1 MAGPVRFSAGNYPF
15 LFFLRPH
22 ETLVHVYTD
31 QTVAALLAR
40 GAGSA
45 PAIAAPGDP
54 SLTYAGLR
62 TLVDTSVRWL
72 NAHGIG
78 RNDRVA
84 IVLSNGPHAATAFLA
99 VAAGATAAPLNAHYR
114 DEEFEFY
121 LKDLKA
127 KALLVESGM
136 ASPSREVATRL
147 GIKVFELRLDPAV
160 PAGMFTLEA
169 SQPAGRAPQHTVTA
183 EPEEVALLLHTSG
196 TTSRPK
202 LVPLTQQNITA
213 SAQNIR
219 NTLALTSD
227 DVCLNIM
234 PLFHIHGLIGGVLSS
249 LSAGASVCCTPGS
262 HPVKFFGWLDEVEPT
277 WYTAA
282 PSLHRAIVAR
292 ATRHADSVARSRLR
306 LIRSSSAALRPELM
320 GALERT
326 FGVPVLQSYGM
337 TEASHQ
343 VASNPLPPAARK
355 PGSVGRP
362 SGPEVGIMDEDGTL
376 LPPGSMGEVVIR
388 GANVTAGYEANPEAN
403 AASFVNGWF
412 RTGDQGRF
420 DEDGYLWLTGR
431 FKELINRGGEKVS
444 PLEIE
449 AVLMEHPGVQ
459 QVVVFAVPDEAHGE
473 EIAAAVVPRQ
483 QGTLTD
489 RELRHFVA
497 SHLADF
503 KVPRKILFVEQIPG
517 GATGKLQ
524 RIGMAE
530 KLGLVAA
537 ATR

>member
-1 MAGPVRFSAGNYPF
+1 VNISRY
-15 LFFLRPH
+15 
-22 ETLVHVYTD
+22 E
-31 QTVAALLAR
+31 TVAALLGR
-40 GAGSA
+40 GAGHA
-45 PAIAAPGDP
+45 RAIAAPGRAP
-54 SLTYAGLR
+54 LTYDALR
-62 TLVDTSVRWL
+62 TLVDTNVAWL
-72 NAHGIG
+72 NAHDIG
-78 RNDRVA
+78 RNDPVA
-84 IVLSNGPHAATAFLA
+84 MVLSNGPHAATAFLS

-114 DEEFEFY
+114 AEEFHFY
-121 LKDLKA
+121 LIDLKA
-127 KALLVESGM
+127 KALLVEAGM
-136 ASPSREVATRL
+136 ASASRDVAAKL
-147 GIKVFELRLDPAV
+147 GVKVFELRVDPAA
-160 PAGMFTLEA
+160 PGGMFTL
-169 SQPAGRAPQHTVTA
+169 AGSDPGDNGVGSHSSRTVTGESKNDSRPHCLA
-183 EPEEVALLLHTSG
+183 DPDDVALLLHTSG

-202 LVPLTQQNITA
+202 LVPLTQRNITA

-219 NTLALTSD
+219 NTLELTAD

-249 LSAGASVCCTPGS
+249 LSAGAQVCCTPGS
-262 HPVKFFGWLDEVEPT
+262 NPVKFFAWMDEVQPT

-292 ATRHADSVARSRLR
+292 AGRHAESVARSRLR

-362 SGPEVGIMDEDGTL
+362 SGPEVAIMDEAGTI
-376 LPPGSMGEVVIR
+376 LPQGEMGEVVIR
-388 GANVTAGYEANPEAN
+388 GANVTTRYEANPDAN

-420 DEDGYLWLTGR
+420 DDDGYLWLTGR
-431 FKELINRGGEKVS
+431 FRELINRGGEKVS

-449 AVLMEHPGVQ
+449 AVMMEHPAIQ
-459 QVVVFAVPDEAHGE
+459 QVVVFAMPDEAHGE
-473 EIAAAVVPRQ
+473 EIAAAVVLLEH
-483 QGTLTD
+483 TSLTE

-503 KVPRKILFVEQIPG
+503 KVPRKILFVEQIPR

-530 KLGLVAA
+530 RLGLVPTAA
-537 ATR
+537 DR

>member
-1 MAGPVRFSAGNYPF
+1 MVNVFRD
-15 LFFLRPH
+15 
-22 ETLVHVYTD
+22 ETL
-31 QTVAALLAR
+31 AALLAH
-40 GAGSA
+40 GSDRA
-45 PAIAAPGDP
+45 PAIGAPGRA
-54 SLTYAGLR
+54 SLTYDQLR
-62 TLVDTSVRWL
+62 ALVASSAQWL
-72 NAHGIG
+72 HARGMG

-84 IVLSNGPHAATAFLA
+84 IVLANGPHAATAFLA

-114 DEEFEFY
+114 AEEFEFY
-121 LKDLKA
+121 LTDLEA
-127 KALLVESGM
+127 KALLIEAGM
-136 ASPSREVATRL
+136 ASPAREVASRL
-147 GIKVFELRLDPAV
+147 GLRVFELRVDPAA
-160 PAGMFTLEA
+160 PAGMFELGSDPQEIE
-169 SQPAGRAPQHTVTA
+169 SGRNRGLTPDD
-183 EPEEVALLLHTSG
+183 VALVLHTSG

-202 LVPLTQQNITA
+202 LVPLTQRNLSA

-219 NTLALTSD
+219 DTLALTPD

-249 LSAGASVCCTPGS
+249 LAAGAHVSCTPGS
-262 HPVKFFGWLDEVEPT
+262 HPVKFFAWLDEVQPT

-282 PSLHRAIVAR
+282 PSLHRAIVVR
-292 ATRHADSVARSRLR
+292 AARHAESVARSRLR
-306 LIRSSSAALRPELM
+306 FIRSSSAALRPELM
-320 GALERT
+320 ATLEQT
-326 FGVPVLQSYGM
+326 FRVPVLQSYGM

-362 SGPEVGIMDEDGTL
+362 AGPEVAVMDEAGSL

-388 GANVTAGYEANPEAN
+388 GANVTAGYEANPDAN
-403 AASFVNGWF
+403 AAAFVNGWF
-412 RTGDQGRF
+412 RTGDQGRI

-431 FKELINRGGEKVS
+431 LKELINRGGEKVS

-459 QVVVFAVPDEAHGE
+459 QVVVFAVPDESHGE
-473 EIAAAVVPRQ
+473 EIAAAVVPR
-483 QGTLTD
+483 GNAGLTD
-489 RELRHFVA
+489 RDLRHFVA

-503 KVPRKILFVEQIPG
+503 KVPRRIFFVDQIPG

-530 KLGLVAA
+530 KLGLVPAA
-537 ATR
+537 QS

>member
-1 MAGPVRFSAGNYPF
+1 
-15 LFFLRPH
+15 
-22 ETLVHVYTD
+22 
-31 QTVAALLAR
+31 VAA
-40 GAGSA
+40 
-45 PAIAAPGDP
+45 
-54 SLTYAGLR
+54 
-62 TLVDTSVRWL
+62 
-72 NAHGIG
+72 
-78 RNDRVA
+78 
-84 IVLSNGPHAATAFLA
+84 
-99 VAAGATAAPLNAHYR
+99 
-114 DEEFEFY
+114 
-121 LKDLKA
+121 
-127 KALLVESGM
+127 
-136 ASPSREVATRL
+136 RL
-147 GIKVFELRLDPAV
+147 GVQVFELRVDPAA
-160 PAGMFTLEA
+160 PAGTFTLEGSDPGQNGVRPGA
-169 SQPAGRAPQHTVTA
+169 DPIVYPIDPIGTGPDD
-183 EPEEVALLLHTSG
+183 VALLLHTSG

-202 LVPLTQQNITA
+202 LVPLTQRNITV

-219 NTLALTSD
+219 DTLALTAE

-234 PLFHIHGLIGGVLSS
+234 PLFHIHGLIGGVLAS
-249 LSAGASVCCTPGS
+249 LSAGAAVYCTPGS
-262 HPVKFFGWLDEVEPT
+262 YPVKFFGWLDEIKPT

-292 ATRHADSVARSRLR
+292 APRHADSVARSRLR

-320 GALERT
+320 AALERT

-343 VASNPLPPAARK
+343 VASNPLPPADRK

-362 SGPEVGIMDEDGTL
+362 AGPEVAIMDADGHA
-376 LPPGSMGEVVIR
+376 LPQGETGEVVIR
-388 GANVTAGYEANPEAN
+388 GANVTSGYEANPDAN
-403 AASFVNGWF
+403 AATFVNGWF

-449 AVLMEHPGVQ
+449 AVIMEHPGVQ
-459 QVVVFAVPDEAHGE
+459 QVVVFAIPDESHGE
-473 EIAAAVVPRQ
+473 EIGAAVVLRQ
-483 QGTLTD
+483 QGTPTD

-530 KLGLVAA
+530 RLGLVRLKPDPTYSDPTAA
-537 ATR
+537 DR

>member
-1 MAGPVRFSAGNYPF
+1 MSRY
-15 LFFLRPH
+15 
-22 ETLVHVYTD
+22 E
-31 QTVAALLAR
+31 TVAALLGR
-40 GAGSA
+40 GAGHA
-45 PAIAAPGDP
+45 RAIAAPGRAP
-54 SLTYAGLR
+54 LTYDALR
-62 TLVDTSVRWL
+62 TLVDTNVAWL
-72 NAHGIG
+72 NMRGVG

-84 IVLSNGPHAATAFLA
+84 MVLSNGPHAATAFLSI
-99 VAAGATAAPLNAHYR
+99 AAASTAAPLNAHYR
-114 DEEFEFY
+114 AEEFACYFT
-121 LKDLKA
+121 DLKA
-127 KALLVESGM
+127 KALLIEAGM
-136 ASPSREVATRL
+136 ASPSREVAAKL
-147 GIKVFELRLDPAV
+147 GVKVFELRLNPADPAGV
-160 PAGMFTLEA
+160 FTLQGSERGQTGVGTG
-169 SQPAGRAPQHTVTA
+169 SDPVPTPAMGRPDD
-183 EPEEVALLLHTSG
+183 VALLLHTSG

-202 LVPLTQQNITA
+202 LVPLTQRNITA

-219 NTLALTSD
+219 NTLALTAD

-249 LSAGASVCCTPGS
+249 LSAGAQVCCTPGS
-262 HPVKFFGWLDEVEPT
+262 NPVKFFAWMDEVQPT

-292 ATRHADSVARSRLR
+292 AARHADSVARSRLR

-362 SGPEVGIMDEDGTL
+362 SGPEVAIVDEAGNI
-376 LPPGSMGEVVIR
+376 LPQGEMGEIVIR
-388 GANVTAGYEANPEAN
+388 GANVTTGYEAHPDAN
-403 AASFVNGWF
+403 AASFANGWF

-449 AVLMEHPGVQ
+449 AVMMEHPGIQ
-459 QVVVFAVPDEAHGE
+459 QVVVFAMPDEAHGE
-473 EIAAAVVPRQ
+473 EIAAAVVLREHAS
-483 QGTLTD
+483 LTD

-503 KVPRKILFVEQIPG
+503 KVPRKILFVQQIPG

-530 KLGLVAA
+530 KLGLVPAA
-537 ATR
+537 ADR

>member
-1 MAGPVRFSAGNYPF
+1 VLGRG
-15 LFFLRPH
+15 
-22 ETLVHVYTD
+22 TG
-31 QTVAALLAR
+31 AR
-40 GAGSA
+40 
-45 PAIAAPGDP
+45 PAIGAPGHAP
-54 SLTYAGLR
+54 LTYDGLR
-62 TLVDTSVRWL
+62 ALVDTGVAWL
-72 NAHGIG
+72 NAHSIG

-114 DEEFEFY
+114 AEEFEFY
-121 LKDLKA
+121 LTDLKA
-127 KALLVESGM
+127 KALLVEAGM
-136 ASPSREVATRL
+136 ASPSREVAARL
-147 GIKVFELRLDPAV
+147 GVTVFELRVDPAA
-160 PAGMFTLEA
+160 PAGMFTFEGSERGQNGVRTGSDPVLTPAMAEA
-169 SQPAGRAPQHTVTA
+169 DD
-183 EPEEVALLLHTSG
+183 VALLLHTSG

-202 LVPLTQQNITA
+202 LVPLTQRNITA

-219 NTLALTSD
+219 DTLALTAD

-249 LSAGASVCCTPGS
+249 LSAGAHVCCTPGS
-262 HPVKFFGWLDEVEPT
+262 HPVKFFGWLDEIRPT

-292 ATRHADSVARSRLR
+292 ASRHADSVARSRLR

-362 SGPEVGIMDEDGTL
+362 AGPEVAIMDDA
-376 LPPGSMGEVVIR
+376 GSLVPQGDMGEVVIR
-388 GANVTAGYEANPEAN
+388 GDNVTAGYEANPDAN

-412 RTGDQGRF
+412 RTGDQGRV

-449 AVLMEHPGVQ
+449 AVMMEHPGVQ
-459 QVVVFAVPDEAHGE
+459 QVVVFAMPDEAHGE
-473 EIAAAVVPRQ
+473 EIAAAVVLRQ
-483 QGTLTD
+483 PGTLTD

-530 KLGLVAA
+530 KLGLVATA
-537 ATR
+537 HQ

>member
-1 MAGPVRFSAGNYPF
+1 
-15 LFFLRPH
+15 
-22 ETLVHVYTD
+22 
-31 QTVAALLAR
+31 
-40 GAGSA
+40 
-45 PAIAAPGDP
+45 
-54 SLTYAGLR
+54 LR
-62 TLVDTSVRWL
+62 TLVATTVGWL
-72 NAHGIG
+72 NAHGIA

-84 IVLSNGPHAATAFLA
+84 MVLSNGPHAATAFLA
-99 VAAGATAAPLNAHYR
+99 VAVGATAAPLNAHYR
-114 DEEFEFY
+114 AEEFEFY
-121 LKDLKA
+121 LTDLKA
-127 KALLVESGM
+127 KALLVEAGM
-136 ASPSREVATRL
+136 ASPAREVAAKL
-147 GIKVFELRLDPAV
+147 GVTIFELRLDPAA
-160 PAGMFTLEA
+160 PAGLFTLEGSVENGVGSHFSTGA
-169 SQPAGRAPQHTVTA
+169 RLPFPKNDSRPHFPLTPTIA
-183 EPEEVALLLHTSG
+183 EPGDVALLLHTSG

-202 LVPLTQQNITA
+202 LVPLTQRNITA

-219 NTLALTSD
+219 DTLALTSD

-249 LSAGASVCCTPGS
+249 LSAGAQVCCTPGS
-262 HPVKFFGWLDEVEPT
+262 HPVKFYIWMDEVRPT

-292 ATRHADSVARSRLR
+292 ASRHAESIARSRLR

-355 PGSVGRP
+355 PGSVGCP
-362 SGPEVGIMDEDGTL
+362 AGPEVAIMDASGNI
-376 LPPGSMGEVVIR
+376 LPQGEMGEVVIR
-388 GANVTAGYEANPEAN
+388 GANVTIGYEANPDAN
-403 AASFVNGWF
+403 AAAFVNGWF

-449 AVLMEHPGVQ
+449 AVMMEHPGVQ
-459 QVVVFAVPDEAHGE
+459 QVVVFAMPDEAHGE
-473 EIAAAVVPRQ
+473 EIAAAVVLREHARV
-483 QGTLTD
+483 TD

-497 SHLADF
+497 LHLADF

-530 KLGLVAA
+530 KLGLAPAA
-537 ATR
+537 VNR

>member
-1 MAGPVRFSAGNYPF
+1 
-15 LFFLRPH
+15 
-22 ETLVHVYTD
+22 
-31 QTVAALLAR
+31 
-40 GAGSA
+40 
-45 PAIAAPGDP
+45 
-54 SLTYAGLR
+54 
-62 TLVDTSVRWL
+62 
-72 NAHGIG
+72 
-78 RNDRVA
+78 
-84 IVLSNGPHAATAFLA
+84 
-99 VAAGATAAPLNAHYR
+99 
-114 DEEFEFY
+114 
-121 LKDLKA
+121 
-127 KALLVESGM
+127 
-136 ASPSREVATRL
+136 
-147 GIKVFELRLDPAV
+147 
-160 PAGMFTLEA
+160 MFT
-169 SQPAGRAPQHTVTA
+169 PDD
-183 EPEEVALLLHTSG
+183 VALLLHTSG

-202 LVPLTQQNITA
+202 LVPLTQRNITA
-213 SAQNIR
+213 SARNIR
-219 NTLALTSD
+219 DTLALTSD

-249 LSAGASVCCTPGS
+249 LAAGAYVCCTPGS
-262 HPVKFFGWLDEVEPT
+262 HPVKFFGWLDEVKPT

-292 ATRHADSVARSRLR
+292 AARHAESVTRSRLR
-306 LIRSSSAALRPELM
+306 LIRSSSAALRPEQM
-320 GALERT
+320 AALERT
-326 FGVPVLQSYGM
+326 FRVPVLQSYGM

-362 SGPEVGIMDEDGTL
+362 AGPEVAVVDEAGNI

-388 GANVTAGYEANPEAN
+388 GANVTTGYEANPEAN
-403 AASFVNGWF
+403 AAAFAHGWF

-473 EIAAAVVPRQ
+473 EIAAAVVRREHAS
-483 QGTLTD
+483 LTD

-524 RIGMAE
+524 RIGLAE
-530 KLGLVAA
+530 KLGLAA
-537 ATR
+537 AER

>member
-1 MAGPVRFSAGNYPF
+1 
-15 LFFLRPH
+15 
-22 ETLVHVYTD
+22 
-31 QTVAALLAR
+31 
-40 GAGSA
+40 
-45 PAIAAPGDP
+45 
-54 SLTYAGLR
+54 
-62 TLVDTSVRWL
+62 LVDTNVAWL
-72 NAHGIG
+72 NGHGLG
-78 RNDRVA
+78 RHDRVA
-84 IVLSNGPHAATAFLA
+84 IVLSNGPHAATAFLT

-114 DEEFEFY
+114 AEEFEFY
-121 LKDLKA
+121 LTDVKA
-127 KALLVESGM
+127 KALLVEAGM
-136 ASPSREVATRL
+136 ASPSREVAAKL
-147 GIKVFELRLDPAV
+147 GVTVFELRVDPAA
-160 PAGMFTLEA
+160 PAGMFTLER
-169 SQPAGRAPQHTVTA
+169 SDRGPDGVRPGSDPIGTG
-183 EPEEVALLLHTSG
+183 PDDVALLLHTSG

-202 LVPLTQQNITA
+202 LVPLTQRNITA

-219 NTLALTSD
+219 DTLALTAD

-249 LSAGASVCCTPGS
+249 LSAGAYVCCTPGS
-262 HPVKFFGWLDEVEPT
+262 HPVKFFGWLDEIKPT

-292 ATRHADSVARSRLR
+292 ATRHADSVARTRLR

-320 GALERT
+320 AALERT

-343 VASNPLPPAARK
+343 VASNPLPPADRK

-362 SGPEVGIMDEDGTL
+362 AGPEVAIMDAAGNTL
-376 LPPGSMGEVVIR
+376 PQGETGEVVIR
-388 GANVTAGYEANPEAN
+388 GANVTSGYEATPDEN
-403 AASFVNGWF
+403 ASTFVNGWF

-449 AVLMEHPGVQ
+449 AVIMEHPGVQ
-459 QVVVFAVPDEAHGE
+459 QVVVFAMPDESHGE
-473 EIAAAVVPRQ
+473 EIAAAVVLRQ
-483 QGTLTD
+483 QGTPTD

-530 KLGLVAA
+530 RLGLVRLKPDPTYLTPDPPHAD
-537 ATR
+537 R

>member
-1 MAGPVRFSAGNYPF
+1 MVNVFRD
-15 LFFLRPH
+15 
-22 ETLVHVYTD
+22 ETLG
-31 QTVAALLAR
+31 ALLAR
-40 GAGSA
+40 SAGGA
-45 PAIAAPGDP
+45 PAIGAPARA
-54 SLTYAGLR
+54 SLPYDGLR
-62 TLVDTSVRWL
+62 ALIESSVRWL
-72 NAHGIG
+72 NARGTG

-114 DEEFEFY
+114 GEEFEFY
-121 LKDLKA
+121 LTDLKA
-127 KALLVESGM
+127 NALLVEAGM
-136 ASPSREVATRL
+136 ASPAREVAARL
-147 GIKVFELRLDPAV
+147 GLQVFELRVDPAA
-160 PAGMFTLEA
+160 PAGMFTLERG
-169 SQPAGRAPQHTVTA
+169 QVRGLTPDLTPGMA
-183 EPEEVALLLHTSG
+183 EPGDVALVLHTSG

-202 LVPLTQQNITA
+202 LVPLTQRNITA
-213 SAQNIR
+213 SAHNIR
-219 NTLALTSD
+219 TTLALTPD
-227 DVCLNIM
+227 DSCLNIM

-249 LSAGASVCCTPGS
+249 LAGGAHVSCTPGS
-262 HPVKFFGWLDEVEPT
+262 NPVKFFAWLDEVKPT

-292 ATRHADSVARSRLR
+292 AARHADSVARSRLR

-320 GALERT
+320 AALERT
-326 FGVPVLQSYGM
+326 FRVPVLQSYGM

-362 SGPEVGIMDEDGTL
+362 AGPEVALVDEAGNL

-403 AASFVNGWF
+403 AAAFVNGWV

-459 QVVVFAVPDEAHGE
+459 QVVVFAMPDEAHGE
-473 EIAAAVVPRQ
+473 EIAAAIVPREHA
-483 QGTLTD
+483 GLTD

-530 KLGLVAA
+530 KLGLVRLNPD
-537 ATR
+537 ATYAE

>member
-1 MAGPVRFSAGNYPF
+1 VLGRG
-15 LFFLRPH
+15 
-22 ETLVHVYTD
+22 D
-31 QTVAALLAR
+31 GAR
-40 GAGSA
+40 
-45 PAIAAPGDP
+45 PAIGAPGHAP
-54 SLTYAGLR
+54 LTYDGLR
-62 TLVDTSVRWL
+62 TLVRTNVAWL
-72 NAHGIG
+72 NIHGIG

-114 DEEFEFY
+114 AEEFEFY
-121 LKDLKA
+121 LTDLKA
-127 KALLVESGM
+127 KALVVEAGM
-136 ASPSREVATRL
+136 ASPSRDVAAKR
-147 GIKVFELRLDPAV
+147 GVSVFELRVDPTA
-160 PAGMFTLEA
+160 PAGMFTLEGSDLGSVPA
-169 SQPAGRAPQHTVTA
+169 SDPGADLPWATRDD
-183 EPEEVALLLHTSG
+183 VALLLHTSG

-202 LVPLTQQNITA
+202 LVPLTQRNITA

-219 NTLALTSD
+219 DTLALTAD

-249 LSAGASVCCTPGS
+249 LSTGAQVCCTPGS
-262 HPVKFFGWLDEVEPT
+262 HPVKFFGWLDELKPT

-362 SGPEVGIMDEDGTL
+362 AGPEVAIMDVEGNIL
-376 LPPGSMGEVVIR
+376 APGEMGEVVIR
-388 GANVTAGYEANPEAN
+388 GDNVTAGYEANPDAN
-403 AASFVNGWF
+403 AAAFVHGWF

-449 AVLMEHPGVQ
+449 AVIMEHPGVQ
-459 QVVVFAVPDEAHGE
+459 QVVVFAVPDESHGE
-473 EIAAAVVPRQ
+473 EIAAAVVLRE
-483 QGTLTD
+483 QGTLTERD
-489 RELRHFVA
+489 LRHFVA

-503 KVPRKILFVEQIPG
+503 KVPRKMLFVEQIPG

-530 KLGLVAA
+530 KLGLVPT

>member
-1 MAGPVRFSAGNYPF
+1 M
-15 LFFLRPH
+15 
-22 ETLVHVYTD
+22 
-31 QTVAALLAR
+31 
-40 GAGSA
+40 
-45 PAIAAPGDP
+45 
-54 SLTYAGLR
+54 
-62 TLVDTSVRWL
+62 
-72 NAHGIG
+72 
-78 RNDRVA
+78 
-84 IVLSNGPHAATAFLA
+84 
-99 VAAGATAAPLNAHYR
+99 
-114 DEEFEFY
+114 
-121 LKDLKA
+121 
-127 KALLVESGM
+127 
-136 ASPSREVATRL
+136 
-147 GIKVFELRLDPAV
+147 
-160 PAGMFTLEA
+160 
-169 SQPAGRAPQHTVTA
+169 
-183 EPEEVALLLHTSG
+183 LHTSG

-202 LVPLTQQNITA
+202 LVPLSQRNITA
-213 SAQNIR
+213 SANNIR
-219 NTLALTSD
+219 TTLALTSD

-249 LSAGASVCCTPGS
+249 LSAGAYVCCTPGS
-262 HPVKFFGWLDEVEPT
+262 NPVKFFTWLDEVKPT

-292 ATRHADSVARSRLR
+292 AARHADSVARSRLR

-326 FGVPVLQSYGM
+326 FNVPVLQSYGM

-362 SGPEVGIMDEDGTL
+362 AGPEVAIMDDAGNI

-403 AASFVNGWF
+403 AASFASGWF

-420 DEDGYLWLTGR
+420 DEDGYVWLTGR

-459 QVVVFAVPDEAHGE
+459 QVVVFAMPDDAHGE
-473 EIAAAVVPRQ
+473 EIAAAVVPRE

-497 SHLADF
+497 THLADF
-503 KVPRKILFVEQIPG
+503 KVPRKFLFVEQIPG

-530 KLGLVAA
+530 KLGLAA
-537 ATR
+537 AAER